1 MKAKII
7 ADLVCLPGPSSLHIV
22 QLIFKMF
29 EISYIRYI
37 GVFGKPE
44 NDQKAALAMTA
55 PVITQSNLIDIPAY
69 TMRSTDKQSMTMQFV
84 LPFHL
89 KSINEVPVPINS
101 KVVIR
106 AIPSRIIA
114 VTKFSGAYSSDSCNK
129 QFTKLKSS
137 LVAHKLLRQKA
148 ANTDETDPTVK
159 WSGKF
164 PLNLTLYYSTI
175 NFFTKQIFFFSFF

>member
-1 MKAKII
+1 MNEGEDNSGFGVLA
-7 ADLVCLPGPSSLHIV
+7 
-22 QLIFKMF
+22 
-29 EISYIRYI
+29 RYI

-55 PVITQSNLIDIPAY
+55 PVITQSNLFDIPAY

-114 VTKFSGAYSSDSCNK
+114 VTKFSGAYSPDSCNK

-159 WSGKF
+159 WSVAQYHPPF
-164 PLNLTLYYSTI
+164 TLP
-175 NFFTKQIFFFSFF
+175 FFRRNEIWI